1 MRSFRLLFPYRSGR
15 RGHEAESGSGVE
27 RSCGT
32 IPPMAESERG
42 ERVVLTI
49 GAIGRG
55 VMSDPDRVRELQER
69 IALEEALEP
78 FHRAAREREKE
89 EGRPAGSHRAFADV
103 LKERKPPA
111 P

>member
-1 MRSFRLLFPYRSGR
+1 
-15 RGHEAESGSGVE
+15 
-27 RSCGT
+27 
-32 IPPMAESERG
+32 MADSERG

-78 FHRAAREREKE
+78 FRRARREREEE
-89 EGRPAGSHRAFADV
+89 EGKDETGASGHRSFADV
-103 LKERKPPA
+103 LKDRKPPA
-111 P
+111 S